1 MRYELTDLRIFM
13 AIANAKSL
21 TNGAAEM
28 HLTAPTASYRLKNL
42 EAALGAAL
50 FNRTPKGMSLTAAGE
65 TVYRY
70 CQVVLS
76 NIDQLHGEMERY
88 TAGVIGQIRVF
99 ANSSTLNQLPIP
111 LSRYLA
117 AYPNVNIDLEEHL
130 SDETVRA
137 VQENRADIGLV
148 ASVVH
153 LRGLESIVYG
163 HEELVLMTIPDHPLT
178 QLERVTVDVALQYD
192 VVSVGRNSSNFL
204 YLQQIASSLGCHMNV
219 RVHVPNFAAALRCVQ
234 QGVGI
239 TLVPRSVAEAA
250 VKEKQAAMVRLDE
263 PWTQRRQMIVAR
275 SMSELPDYT
284 KAFIQYLCDY
294 AQEISGVAGGEV
306 AESSTENEPKRPG
319 TIS

>member
-13 AIANAKSL
+13 AIANARSL
-21 TNGAAEM
+21 TNGAQEM
-28 HLTAPTASYRLKNL
+28 HLTAPTVSYRLKNL

-50 FNRTPKGMSLTAAGE
+50 FHRTPKGMTLTAAGE

-76 NIDQLHGEMERY
+76 NIDRLHGEMGRY
-88 TAGVIGQIRVF
+88 TSGVTGLIRVF
-99 ANSSTLNQLPIP
+99 ANSSTLNQLPVP

-163 HEELVLMTIPDHPLT
+163 HDELVFITVPGHPLT
-178 QLERVTVDVALQYD
+178 KLKRVTIDTALQYD

-234 QGVGI
+234 EGVGI
-239 TLVPRSVAEAA
+239 TLVPRAIAEPA
-250 VKEKQAAMVRLDE
+250 VNEQHVEMVRLDE
-263 PWTQRRQMIVAR
+263 HWPIRRQMIVAR
-275 SMSELPDYT
+275 SMTELPDYT
-284 KAFIQYLCDY
+284 KAFVRQLCEHSEEIGGAQPQLPAAIQAAD
-294 AQEISGVAGGEV
+294 SGHV
-306 AESSTENEPKRPG
+306 R
-319 TIS
+319 